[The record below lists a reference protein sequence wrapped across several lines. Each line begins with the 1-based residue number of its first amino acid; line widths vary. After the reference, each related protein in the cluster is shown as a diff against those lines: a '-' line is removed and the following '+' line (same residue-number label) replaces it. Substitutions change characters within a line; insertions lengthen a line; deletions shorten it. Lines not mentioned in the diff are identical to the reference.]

1 MGIRTLAGRWA
12 SLVQTEMDSLNQFK
26 ESIYEHYKK
35 VVPDEFPEQLL
46 NGVAAK
52 LATEFHE
59 QYSRFKKQY
68 PKSARR
74 YSTFQVKDLDH
85 PQTFESIIEF
95 LKINAKADYKKYAAE
110 LLNMN
115 ESEVINFEKS
125 REDFYNMF

>member
-1 MGIRTLAGRWA
+1 
-12 SLVQTEMDSLNQFK
+12 MDSLRQFK
-26 ESIYEHYKK
+26 DSIYEHYEK
-35 VVPDEFPEQLL
+35 VVTDEFPEQLL
-46 NGVAAK
+46 LGVAAK
-52 LATEFHE
+52 LAGEFHK

-68 PKSARR
+68 PKSAKR

-95 LKINAKADYKKYAAE
+95 LKINAKTDYKKYAGQ

-115 ESEVINFEKS
+115 ESNVISFEQS